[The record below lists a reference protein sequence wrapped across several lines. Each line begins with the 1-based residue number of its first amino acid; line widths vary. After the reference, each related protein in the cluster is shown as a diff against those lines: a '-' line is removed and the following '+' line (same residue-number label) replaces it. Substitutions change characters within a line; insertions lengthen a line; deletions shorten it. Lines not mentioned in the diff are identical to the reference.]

1 MASWCK
7 ADGTNVELFQEFSP
21 GFLLSSHEYR
31 TVIFFYVPCLR
42 EKMHV
47 FLDDIVRAPVECP
60 ADIADR
66 SGLVHFTC
74 QGTLLI
80 LVLFFAEEAPPD
92 EWVGNPC
99 RAITC
104 NMTNRVA
111 SKADHASTVSCFV
124 TGLLA

>member
-1 MASWCK
+1 MVSWCK
-7 ADGTNVELFQEFSP
+7 TDGTNVELFQEFSP
-21 GFLLSSHEYR
+21 DFLLSSHEYR

-66 SGLVHFTC
+66 PGLVHFAC
-74 QGTLLI
+74 QCTFLVS
-80 LVLFFAEEAPPD
+80 VLFFAQEASPD
-92 EWVGNPC
+92 EWIGSLC
-99 RAITC
+99 HAIAC
-104 NMTNRVA
+104 NMAYRVA
-111 SKADHASTVSCFV
+111 FKADHASTVSCFV